1 MAENDETRLTPEQR
15 QTAIELIESAQRK
28 WTTVKD
34 GKIIPSKELNK
45 DSSAPVM
52 KQNVSKDG
60 IPYDDNFA
68 IFAIFAINDL
78 NKLSIFNTDLLP
90 SQL

>member
-34 GKIIPSKELNK
+34 GKIIPSKE
-45 DSSAPVM
+45 
-52 KQNVSKDG
+52 
-60 IPYDDNFA
+60 
-68 IFAIFAINDL
+68 
-78 NKLSIFNTDLLP
+78 FNPIRAVTAAE
-90 SQL
+90 